1 MAFVNYKNMTI
12 KIKKPLCKKVEKIA
26 KSGNKTKK
34 KKTEKSKEFS
44 LSRKERIK
52 AIKKQLRLK

>member
-1 MAFVNYKNMTI
+1 MSI

-34 KKTEKSKEFS
+34 KNEKSKEFS

>member
-1 MAFVNYKNMTI
+1 MAI

-34 KKTEKSKEFS
+34 KTEKSKKKNEKSQDFS

-52 AIKKQLRLK
+52 EIKKQLRLK